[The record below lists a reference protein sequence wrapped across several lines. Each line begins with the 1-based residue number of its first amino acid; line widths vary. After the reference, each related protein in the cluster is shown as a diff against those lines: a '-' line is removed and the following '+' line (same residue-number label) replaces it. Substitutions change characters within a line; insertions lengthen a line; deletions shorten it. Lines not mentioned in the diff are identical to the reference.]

1 VQCLVAASQFWDQP
15 CARQER
21 VSPASGG
28 EEGDGDR
35 KGRVATEETLY
46 GRVSTQLHGQAVPSV
61 VPVSWKHEVLL
72 NLAQN
77 KQPHATGPPKQTA
90 GLFSRRT
97 GKWWSPFSSGPVPEQ
112 SSSIN
117 SLSTGWEGAVQPG
130 TIPGYG
136 ASSER
141 RVCCIA
147 AGFGITMGLLLLLC
161 WWWVLLCAVG

>member
-1 VQCLVAASQFWDQP
+1 MQCLVAASQFWGQP

-21 VSPASGG
+21 VSPASGE

-90 GLFSRRT
+90 GHGEVVEPFFLWPCSSRAAALT
-97 GKWWSPFSSGPVPEQ
+97 HSAQDGMGQ
-112 SSSIN
+112 C
-117 SLSTGWEGAVQPG
+117 SLGLSLG
-130 TIPGYG
+130 
-136 ASSER
+136 
-141 RVCCIA
+141 
-147 AGFGITMGLLLLLC
+147 MGLLLRGVC
-161 WWWVLLCAVG
+161 VA